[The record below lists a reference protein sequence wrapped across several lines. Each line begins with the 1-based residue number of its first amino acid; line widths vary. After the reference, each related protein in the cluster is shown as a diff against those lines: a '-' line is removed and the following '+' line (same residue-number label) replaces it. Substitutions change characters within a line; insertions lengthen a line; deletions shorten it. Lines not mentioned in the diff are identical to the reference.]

1 MTFTALQAAPGNRG
15 RTGERWGRRAAVKG
29 RCRVSVSVCDVSVGF
44 QLWTPGTEGKDL
56 SGKVGAVC
64 GLRQKRGRRLR
75 ATLQWRVTDI
85 TFSKCRVICGGRF
98 WV

>member
-1 MTFTALQAAPGNRG
+1 MK
-15 RTGERWGRRAAVKG
+15 ER
-29 RCRVSVSVCDVSVGF
+29 CFVSVSVCVVSVGF
-44 QLWTPGTEGKDL
+44 QLWTRGREGKDL

-64 GLRQKRGRRLR
+64 GLRQKRGRLR